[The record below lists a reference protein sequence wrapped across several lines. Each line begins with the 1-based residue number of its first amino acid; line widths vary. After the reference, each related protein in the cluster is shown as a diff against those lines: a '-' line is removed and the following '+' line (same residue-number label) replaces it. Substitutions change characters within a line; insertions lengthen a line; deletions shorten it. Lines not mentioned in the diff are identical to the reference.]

1 MIALDGVT
9 GSPCKDFGNNGEVSL
24 DRDVRVQEQEW
35 VNYTVTS
42 PPVVVD
48 NIVVVG
54 SAIGDKQPVESEPG
68 IAAETFS
75 VSISLRVS
83 ASWISSIASDSCAA
97 TGIAKAQ

>member
-1 MIALDGVT
+1 LIALDGVT

-48 NIVVVG
+48 DIVVG
-54 SAIGDKQPVESEPG
+54 SAIGDNQRVESELG

-75 VSISLRVS
+75 VSTSLRVS
-83 ASWISSIASDSCAA
+83 VTWISSIASDSSAA